1 MELSLR
7 NKILIPILILI
18 MLGMGIAT
26 AVSYRTSKKAMDT
39 AYKSQIKLISHSTSQ
54 IIVSWIKDRKLDIA
68 NWSQQKAYQTAV
80 QDSFLGKA
88 ARKSANDMLAK
99 IKEDYKYYETLNIA
113 DINGELVSASDTG
126 IIGKIN
132 VKDRLYFKEALKGN
146 VFVSDVVKSKA
157 SGNPVFMIASP
168 IEEKGQIAGVF
179 FGVIDLS
186 AFNRQF
192 IDPVKV
198 GDGGYAYAFQS
209 DGTLIAHPDKSLI
222 LKLNMKEFDFGREMM
237 AKQNGQ
243 IVYTFKGLEKLVAFN
258 KDDVVGWTVGVG
270 VDTASFMAPIKKV
283 GYINLMVAAC
293 IVLMTALVVFFISG
307 HVAKSINSIS
317 AGLRE
322 GADQVALAANQ
333 VSSSSQQLAEGSS
346 EQAASIEET
355 SSSLEEMSSM
365 TKQNAANAG
374 QADNLTKEANQ
385 VMKQADDS
393 MTHLTQSMEEISKAS
408 EETSKIIKT
417 IDEIA
422 FQTNLLALNAAVEA
436 ARAGEAGAGFAV
448 VADEV
453 RNLAMRAAEAARS
466 TAALI
471 EGTVQ
476 KVHEG
481 SDLVARTNEAFAE
494 VSKSAAK
501 VGELVSEI
509 AAASNEQAE
518 GIGQVNTAVAEM
530 DKVVQ
535 QNAASAEESS
545 SASEEMN
552 AQAVQM
558 KSMVDELVALV
569 GGKRNGKGGSR
580 SIVKRTKFIGEG
592 ENTKGSHKKEK
603 TKSIGI
609 YRERE
614 VNPEEVIPLDGEDF
628 KDF

>member
-1 MELSLR
+1 
-7 NKILIPILILI
+7 
-18 MLGMGIAT
+18 MGIAT

-39 AYKSQIKLISHSTSQ
+39 AYKSQIKLIAHSTSQ
-54 IIVSWIKDRKLDIA
+54 IIAAWIKDRKLDIA

-80 QDSFLGKA
+80 QDSFLGQA
-88 ARKSANDMLAK
+88 ARKSSNDLLAK
-99 IKEDYKYYETLNIA
+99 IKKDYQYYEILNIA
-113 DINGELVSASDTG
+113 NIKGELVSSSDTNV
-126 IIGKIN
+126 IGKIN
-132 VKDRLYFKEALKGN
+132 IQDRLYFKEAIKGN
-146 VFVSDVVKSKA
+146 ISVSDVIRSRASK
-157 SGNPVFMIASP
+157 NPVFVIASP
-168 IEEKGQIAGVF
+168 IEEKGQITGVF
-179 FGVIDLS
+179 LGVIDVS
-186 AFNRQF
+186 VFNRQF

-198 GDGGYAYAFQS
+198 GSNGYAYAFQS

-222 LKLNMKEFDFGREMM
+222 LKLNMKEYDFGREIMS
-237 AKQNGQ
+237 KQNGE
-243 IVYTFKGLEKLVAFN
+243 IIYTFKGVEKLVAFN
-258 KDDVVGWTVGVG
+258 KNDVVGWTLAIG

-283 GYINLMVAAC
+283 GYINLIVAVC
-293 IVLMTALVVFFISG
+293 VVLMTALVVFYISG
-307 HVAKSINSIS
+307 NVAKSINSIS
-317 AGLRE
+317 QGLRG
-322 GADQVALAANQ
+322 GAEQVAFAADQ

-355 SSSLEEMSSM
+355 SSSLEEMSAM

-374 QADNLTKEANQ
+374 QADSLTKEANQ

-453 RNLAMRAAEAARS
+453 RNLAMRAAEAARN
-466 TAALI
+466 TADLI

-481 SDLVARTNEAFAE
+481 SDLVTKTNEAFAE

-518 GIGQVNTAVAEM
+518 GIGQVNTAVTEM

-558 KSMVDELVALV
+558 KKMVDDLVALV
-569 GGKRNGKGGSR
+569 GGKRNGNRASR
-580 SIVKRTKFIGEG
+580 SVVKKTKYIGETKKTESVHKNVRTKDIKMYG
-592 ENTKGSHKKEK
+592 N
-603 TKSIGI
+603 
-609 YRERE
+609 RE
-614 VNPEEVIPLDGEDF
+614 VNPEEVIPMEDEDF